1 MEILYP
7 RCAGIDVHKR
17 TAVVTATWLDK
28 QGRRH
33 KETRTFSTMTADLER
48 LRAWLVERGVTHVAI
63 ESTGVYWKPVFNL
76 LEPHLSVVLAN
87 AAHVKAGPGR
97 KTDVR
102 DSEWL
107 LDLLQ
112 HGLIR
117 GSFIPEAPIRALR
130 DLTRFRTS
138 LIEERTRAMNRIQK
152 VLEDANLKLASVAS
166 EVLGASGRAI
176 LEALIAG
183 ETDPERLAGLARGTL
198 RKKREALVEA
208 LRGGLQDHHRLLL
221 CTLLGQVDHLNGA
234 IDALNAEIRRRL
246 APYEAAI
253 MLLCSIAGVQRR
265 VAEVVLAEI
274 GTDMSRFADARH
286 LCSWAAICPGNY
298 ESAGK
303 RLSGR
308 LRHGNRWL
316 RTALLQ
322 AAWAAIKVK
331 GGYFGAQFRR
341 LAKRRGQKR
350 AAVAV
355 AHSILTVIYHLLTRG
370 VFYEDLGADFFDRR
384 RPDQHTRY
392 HVRRLTELGFT
403 VTLEPSGAP

>member
-17 TAVVTATWLDK
+17 TAVVTATWLDE
-28 QGRRH
+28 QGRRQ
-33 KETRTFSTMTADLER
+33 KQTRTFSTMTADLER
-48 LRAWLVERGVTHVAI
+48 LRAWLVDCGVTHVAI

-76 LEPHLSVVLAN
+76 LETHLTVVLAN
-87 AAHVKAGPGR
+87 AAHVKAVPGR

-138 LIEERTRAMNRIQK
+138 LVEERTRAVNRIQK

-183 ETDPERLAGLARGTL
+183 ETDPETLAGLARGTL

-208 LRGGLQDHHRLLL
+208 LRGSLQEHHRLLL
-221 CTLLGQVDHLNGA
+221 RTLLGQVDHLNRA
-234 IDALNAEIRRRL
+234 IDELHAEIRRRL
-246 APYEAAI
+246 APYETAV

-274 GTDMSRFADARH
+274 GVDMGRFPDARH

-341 LAKRRGQKR
+341 IAKRRGQKR
-350 AAVAV
+350 AATAV
-355 AHSILTVIYHLLTRG
+355 AHSILTVIYHLLHRG

-384 RPDQHTRY
+384 RPDQHARY
-392 HVRRLTELGFT
+392 HVRRLAELGFT
-403 VTLEPSGAP
+403 VTLEPSGAA